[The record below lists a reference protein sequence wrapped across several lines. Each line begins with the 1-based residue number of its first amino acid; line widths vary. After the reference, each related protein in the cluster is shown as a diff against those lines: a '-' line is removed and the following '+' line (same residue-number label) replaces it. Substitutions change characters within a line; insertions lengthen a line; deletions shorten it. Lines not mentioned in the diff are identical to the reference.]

1 MRFAFRP
8 FRRLTRIE
16 RLMQEWRARLAA
28 YDTQRLVDVCL
39 LGVVFVWFVYVM
51 IFKGVMP

>member
-1 MRFAFRP
+1 MKLAFRP
-8 FRRLTRIE
+8 FRRLSRFE

-28 YDTQRLVDVCL
+28 YDMQRLVDVCL

-51 IFKGVMP
+51 IFKGAMP